1 VNDLQEEVTRGNVRS
16 EFEHATLRNTGFRDR
31 LAQKGGQ
38 ERMSKRTHLN
48 GTITHRT
55 LPRFGAKESERS

>member
-1 VNDLQEEVTRGNVRS
+1 MRS
-16 EFEHATLRNTGFRDR
+16 GDGHATLMREGARDR
-31 LAQKGGQ
+31 LAPKGGQ

-55 LPRFGAKESERS
+55 LPRFGAKEAERS